1 MAIMTRTEESV
12 VVVRGEAEVMRRTA
26 RLFENA
32 TDIACAANDL
42 ASWRWASTGP
52 AAMPPPP
59 AGATVRKVFR
69 SGTLLDPGWSQR
81 LDHIR
86 SNPCVSIRV
95 TGDEVNETII
105 LDRRVAIL
113 AGDRRAGERTY
124 SIITQRDAVQGVT
137 SLFEAAWRAS
147 TDLDV
152 HDAASAEI
160 RQLAP
165 QVLDLLGAGV
175 KDESAARAMGLSVR
189 TYRRRVAEL
198 MEALGAESRFQ
209 AGVRAR
215 ELGLV

>member
-1 MAIMTRTEESV
+1 MTRTEESV

-26 RLFENA
+26 HLFENA
-32 TDIACAANDL
+32 TDVACAANDL
-42 ASWRWASTGP
+42 ASWRWASSGP
-52 AAMPPPP
+52 TAMPPAPE
-59 AGATVRKVFR
+59 GATVRKVFR
-69 SGTLLDPGWSQR
+69 SGTLLDPGWSHR

-86 SNPCVSIRV
+86 SRPGVSIRV

-165 QVLDLLGAGV
+165 QVLDFLGAGV

-198 MEALGAESRFQ
+198 MDALGAESRFQ